1 MAFATKKDAQQ
12 WAADYLTAAENP
24 GEYIDPIR
32 GGQVGIIKRGKV
44 WTFPGGDDWIDEVEA
59 LAPAA

>member
-1 MAFATKKDAQQ
+1 MAFATKKGAQQ
-12 WAADYLTAAENP
+12 WAAHYLTAAENP

-32 GGQVGIIKRGKV
+32 GGQVEIIKRGKV
-44 WTFPGGDDWIDEVEA
+44 WTFPGGDDWIDEVET